1 MAHEYGKETLSKE
14 FKSDIKGLPDS
25 ELVEAVVALA
35 NTDGGRVYLGVEDD
49 GTPTG
54 AQRRHQDPIGLSAM
68 IANKTVP
75 PISVRAQLVGDD
87 ITVIQID
94 VPKSHS
100 VASTKSGKI
109 LRRMVK
115 VDGTPESV
123 PMYPYE
129 IATRLSDLGKL
140 DYSAQPVPE
149 ATREDFDQLERD
161 RLRRIIAT
169 YQSSDRNL
177 LELSDEDLEKSLR
190 LTVSVNGNMT
200 PTLTGLLLIGRE
212 ESLQRLVPTNEAV
225 FQVLVG
231 TDIKVN
237 KTYRGPLLKTIEQ
250 MAESFAP
257 WNPGTEL
264 NVGLFSSMVPEFDER
279 AFREALV
286 NAFGHR
292 DYSVLGRVRV
302 SVDDAGLTIAN
313 PGGFVE
319 GINIHNLLTAE
330 PHGRNPCLMDALKR
344 TGLAERT
351 GRGIDRIFEGALNYG
366 RPLPDYSKSNGSRVS
381 VLLPRSAPDKAFV
394 ELLAEE
400 RERSGKS
407 MSLDGLLILD
417 KLKQERRCGFDV
429 LSDSLDM
436 SNQRLRTVLGQ
447 LTESGLVESAG
458 SGTRRTYTLGAK
470 VYRRSGKM
478 VEYVRQS
485 DIDKVRYPELI
496 IKLMREQKTVSK
508 NDVMELLHLDENQAY
523 YQLRKLVKEGRAK
536 KVGGGRNVR
545 YAAIRQ

>member
-1 MAHEYGKETLSKE
+1 MYNSEKNSEIQSRRWRMAHEYGKETLSKE
-14 FKSDIKGLPDS
+14 FKSDRDKGLPDS

-35 NTDGGRVYLGVEDD
+35 NTDGGCVYLGVEDD
-49 GTPTG
+49 GTATG
-54 AQRRHQDPIGLSAM
+54 VQRKHQDPVGLSAM
-68 IANKTVP
+68 IANRTVP
-75 PISVRAQLVGDD
+75 PISVRAQLVGDGV
-87 ITVIQID
+87 TVIQVD

-100 VASTKSGKI
+100 VVSTKSGRI
-109 LRRMVK
+109 LRRMMK

-129 IATRLSDLGKL
+129 IATRLSDL
-140 DYSAQPVPE
+140 
-149 ATREDFDQLERD
+149 
-161 RLRRIIAT
+161 
-169 YQSSDRNL
+169 
-177 LELSDEDLEKSLR
+177 EKSLR
-190 LTVSVNGNMT
+190 LVVSADGNVT
-200 PTLTGLLLIGRE
+200 PTLTGLLLIGSE
-212 ESLQRLVPTNEAV
+212 ESLQRLVPTSEAA

-237 KTYRGPLLKTIEQ
+237 NTYRGPLLKTIEQ
-250 MAESFAP
+250 IAESFAP

-264 NVGLFSSMVPEFDER
+264 TVGLFSSVVPEFDER

-302 SVDDAGLTIAN
+302 LVDDAGLTIAN

-319 GINIHNLLTAE
+319 GINVHNLLTAE

-366 RPLPDYSKSNGSRVS
+366 RPLPDYSRSNGRGVS
-381 VLLPRSAPDKAFV
+381 VLLPRSAPDEAFV

-417 KLKQERRCGFDV
+417 KLKRERRCGFDA
-429 LSDSLDM
+429 LSESLDM
-436 SNQRLRTVLGQ
+436 SDQRLRTVLGQ
-447 LTESGLVESAG
+447 LTESGLVES
-458 SGTRRTYTLGAK
+458 SGTNARRTYTLGAK
-470 VYRRSGKM
+470 VYRRSGKT

-485 DIDKVRYPELI
+485 GIDRVRYPELI
-496 IKLMREQKTVSK
+496 MKLIREQKSVSK

-523 YQLRKLVKEGRAK
+523 YQLRKLVGEGRAK

-545 YAAIRQ
+545 YEEMQRDDDGISGEQF